1 MNVNEAKK
9 CPKCG
14 ATMRKG
20 KLLARETPIAHRDV
34 VFEEAFQRKLMT
46 EKKWLIAFACEEC
59 GFVETH
65 VSETASL
72 Q

>member
-1 MNVNEAKK
+1 MSVNEAKK

-14 ATMRKG
+14 GTMTKG
-20 KLLARETPIAHRDV
+20 KLLARENPIAHRDV

-46 EKKWLIAFACEEC
+46 EKKWIVAFACEKC
-59 GFVETH
+59 GFVETYA
-65 VSETASL
+65 SETASL

>member
-1 MNVNEAKK
+1 MNVNEAKM
-9 CPKCG
+9 CPKCA
-14 ATMRKG
+14 ATMRKAR
-20 KLLARETPIAHRDV
+20 LLARENPIAHRDV

-46 EKKWLIAFACEEC
+46 EKKWLIAFAREEC
-59 GFVETH
+59 GFVETY